1 HTHTPNHTHTH
12 THTHTC
18 TLNGIWEIFHSLI
31 NSTIQNRDS
40 HIQTKHESVSTDC
53 STYTFTEK
61 GLRTLIISFRHTH
74 TLMNHTHT
82 YTHTHACIHT
92 YTHAFTHVYI
102 HTHTHTHACELVHGL
117 RIPPVACR
125 E

>member
-74 TLMNHTHT
+74 TTLEQNT
-82 YTHTHACIHT
+82 
-92 YTHAFTHVYI
+92 
-102 HTHTHTHACELVHGL
+102 HTHTHTHSHNIGTEEQHTHTHTHTYA
-117 RIPPVACR
+117 
-125 E
+125 